1 MTVALFIVLLLA
13 GTAAV
18 IAPLARRPFA
28 WPADPPDR
36 RDDVARAVSS
46 LRDLEFARAAGTI
59 APSDYARLRAS
70 LERDAFVR
78 RVPESRAAA
87 PVRTLVAAAILAAVA
102 VGAAVFYL
110 PPSAGDRAPGET
122 VTGTVPQSNPLA
134 ALEAR
139 ASANPGDVPT
149 QLALADGY
157 VQAGRPQDAIP
168 RYQAVLAKD
177 PNNVAALDGLA
188 LILVASGSNDGAI
201 VAADRV
207 LAQRPKDPDALFV
220 KGLALYGKQ
229 DWSGAVDVWT
239 VYLDVGQYH
248 FGSEMVRGLYADA
261 RTRAGR

>member
-18 IAPLARRPFA
+18 IAPLARRPVA

-59 APSDYARLRAS
+59 APSDYTQLRAS
-70 LERDAFVR
+70 LERDAFAR
-78 RVPESRAAA
+78 RAPDRRDAA
-87 PVRTLVAAAILAAVA
+87 PVRTLVVAALVAAVV
-102 VGAAVFYL
+102 VGVAVFYL

-122 VTGTVPQSNPLA
+122 VTGTVPQIDAVA

-139 ASANPGDVPT
+139 ASATPGDVPT
-149 QLALADGY
+149 QLALADAY
-157 VQAGRPQDAIP
+157 VKAGRPQDAIP

-248 FGSEMVRGLYADA
+248 FASEMVTGLYADA
-261 RTRAGR
+261 KAKAGR

>member
-18 IAPLARRPFA
+18 IAPLARRPVA

-59 APSDYARLRAS
+59 APSDYTRLRAS
-70 LERDAFVR
+70 LERDAFAR
-78 RVPESRAAA
+78 RVPDRRDAA
-87 PVRTLVAAAILAAVA
+87 PVRTLVVAALVAAVV
-102 VGAAVFYL
+102 VGVAVFYL

-122 VTGTVPQSNPLA
+122 VTGTVPQIDAVA

-139 ASANPGDVPT
+139 ASATPGDVPT
-149 QLALADGY
+149 QLALADAY
-157 VQAGRPQDAIP
+157 VKAGRPQDAIP

-248 FGSEMVRGLYADA
+248 FASEMVTGLYADA
-261 RTRAGR
+261 KAKAGR

>member
-1 MTVALFIVLLLA
+1 MTIALFVVLLLA

-18 IAPLARRPFA
+18 IAPLARCPVA
-28 WPADPPDR
+28 WPADPPDQ

-59 APSDYARLRAS
+59 ASSDYTRLRAL
-70 LERDAFVR
+70 LERDAFAR
-78 RVPESRAAA
+78 RAPEPRGAA
-87 PVRTLVAAAILAAVA
+87 PVRTLVAAALIAAVA

-122 VTGTVPQSNPLA
+122 VTGTVPQNDALA

-168 RYQAVLAKD
+168 RYQAVLARD

-188 LILVASGSNDGAI
+188 LILVASGSDDGAI

-220 KGLALYGKQ
+220 KGLALYRKQ
-229 DWSGAVDVWT
+229 DWNGAVDVWT

-248 FGSEMVRGLYADA
+248 FASDIVRPYYADA
-261 RTRAGR
+261 RARAGR

>member
-1 MTVALFIVLLLA
+1 MTIALFIVLLLA

-18 IAPLARRPFA
+18 IAPLARRPVA

-59 APSDYARLRAS
+59 ASADYTRLRAS
-70 LERDAFVR
+70 LEGDAFAR
-78 RVPESRAAA
+78 RTPEPRRAA
-87 PVRTLVAAAILAAVA
+87 PVPTLVAGALLAAVA
-102 VGAAVFYL
+102 VGAAVFFL
-110 PPSAGDRAPGET
+110 PPSVGDRAPGET
-122 VTGTVPQSNPLA
+122 VTGTVPQTDALA

-139 ASANPGDVPT
+139 ASAKPGDVPT

-157 VQAGRPQDAIP
+157 VQAGRPKDAIP
-168 RYQAVLAKD
+168 RYQAVLAND

-188 LILVASGSNDGAI
+188 LILVASGSNDGAL

-220 KGLALYGKQ
+220 KGLALYAKQ
-229 DWSGAVDVWT
+229 DWNGAVDVWT

-248 FGSEMVRGLYADA
+248 FASEMVRGYYADA
-261 RTRAGR
+261 RAKAGR

>member
-1 MTVALFIVLLLA
+1 MTVGLFVVLLLA
-13 GTAAV
+13 GMVAV
-18 IAPLARRPFA
+18 IAPLARRPVA
-28 WPADPPDR
+28 WPADPPDQ

-59 APSDYARLRAS
+59 APGDYARLRAS
-70 LERDAFVR
+70 LERDAFAR
-78 RVPESRAAA
+78 RVPEPLGVA
-87 PVRTLVAAAILAAVA
+87 PVRTLIAAALVAAVA
-102 VGAAVFYL
+102 VGVAVFNL

-122 VTGTVPQSNPLA
+122 VTGTVPQTNALA
-134 ALEAR
+134 TLEAR

-177 PNNVAALDGLA
+177 PNNVAALDGLG

-201 VAADRV
+201 LAADRV

-220 KGLALYGKQ
+220 KGLALYAKQ
-229 DWSGAVDVWT
+229 DWNGAIDVWT

-248 FGSEMVRGLYADA
+248 AASDIVRAYYADA
-261 RTRAGR
+261 RTKAGR

>member
-1 MTVALFIVLLLA
+1 MTIALFIVLIIA

-18 IAPLARRPFA
+18 IAPLARRPVA

-59 APSDYARLRAS
+59 ASADYTRLRAS
-70 LERDAFVR
+70 LEGDAFARPAPEPR
-78 RVPESRAAA
+78 RAA
-87 PVRTLVAAAILAAVA
+87 PVPTLVAGALIAAVA
-102 VGAAVFYL
+102 VGAAVFFL

-122 VTGTVPQSNPLA
+122 VTGTVPQTDALA

-139 ASANPGDVPT
+139 ASAKPGDVPT

-157 VQAGRPQDAIP
+157 VQAGRPKDAIP
-168 RYQAVLAKD
+168 RYQAILAND

-220 KGLALYGKQ
+220 KGLALYAKQ
-229 DWSGAVDVWT
+229 DWNGAVDVWT

-248 FGSEMVRGLYADA
+248 FASEMVRGYYADA
-261 RTRAGR
+261 RAKAGR

>member
-1 MTVALFIVLLLA
+1 MTIALFVVLLLA

-18 IAPLARRPFA
+18 IAPLARRPVA
-28 WPADPPDR
+28 WPADPPDQ

-59 APSDYARLRAS
+59 AAADYTRLRAS
-70 LERDAFVR
+70 LERDAFAR
-78 RVPESRAAA
+78 RAPESGRAA
-87 PVRTLVAAAILAAVA
+87 PVRTLVAAALIAAVA

-122 VTGTVPQSNPLA
+122 VTGTVPQTDPLA

-139 ASANPGDVPT
+139 AKANPLDVPT

-188 LILVASGSNDGAI
+188 LILVASGSDDGAI

-220 KGLALYGKQ
+220 KGLALYRKQ
-229 DWSGAVDVWT
+229 DWNGAIDVWT
-239 VYLDVGQYH
+239 LYLDVGQYH
-248 FGSEMVRGLYADA
+248 FGSEMVRGLYLDA
-261 RTRAGR
+261 RTKAGR

>member
-1 MTVALFIVLLLA
+1 MTIALFIVLLLA

-18 IAPLARRPFA
+18 IAPLARRPLA
-28 WPADPPDR
+28 WPADPPDQ

-59 APSDYARLRAS
+59 AGSDYTRLRAS
-70 LERDAFVR
+70 LERDAFARHEPEPR
-78 RVPESRAAA
+78 RAA
-87 PVRTLVAAAILAAVA
+87 PVRTLVAAAIIAAVA

-122 VTGTVPQSNPLA
+122 VTGTVPQTDALA
-134 ALEAR
+134 TLETR
-139 ASANPGDVPT
+139 AGANPGDVPT

-177 PNNVAALDGLA
+177 PNNVPALDGLA
-188 LILVASGSNDGAI
+188 LILVASGSDDGAL

-220 KGLALYGKQ
+220 KGLALYRKE
-229 DWSGAVDVWT
+229 DWNGAIVVWA

-261 RTRAGR
+261 RTKAGR

>member
-1 MTVALFIVLLLA
+1 MTIALFIVLLLA

-18 IAPLARRPFA
+18 IAPLARRPVA
-28 WPADPPDR
+28 WPADPPDQ

-59 APSDYARLRAS
+59 APADYIRLRAS
-70 LERDAFVR
+70 IERDAFAR
-78 RVPESRAAA
+78 RAPVPGRAA
-87 PVRTLVAAAILAAVA
+87 PVRTLVAAALIAAVA

-122 VTGTVPQSNPLA
+122 VTGTVPQTDPVA

-139 ASANPGDVPT
+139 ASANPGDLPT

-157 VQAGRPQDAIP
+157 VKAGRPQDAIP

-177 PNNVAALDGLA
+177 PNNVPALDGLA

-207 LAQRPKDPDALFV
+207 IAQRPKDPDALFV

-229 DWSGAVDVWT
+229 DWNGAVDVWT

-248 FGSEMVRGLYADA
+248 FASELVRGYYADA
-261 RTRAGR
+261 KAKAGR